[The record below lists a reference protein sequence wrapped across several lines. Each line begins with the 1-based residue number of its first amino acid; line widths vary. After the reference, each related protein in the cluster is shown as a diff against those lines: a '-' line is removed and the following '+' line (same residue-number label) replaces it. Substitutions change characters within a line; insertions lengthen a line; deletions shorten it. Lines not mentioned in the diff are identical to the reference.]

1 MEAFPDVNFRYYFM
15 NQHSLYGLK
24 MLNFE
29 PRLTWPLQ
37 LDGRSVAEAT
47 VNAGAGSGF

>member
-1 MEAFPDVNFRYYFM
+1 MVAFPDVNFRYYFM
-15 NQHSLYGLK
+15 NQTSLNGFK

-47 VNAGAGSGF
+47 VNAGIGAGF